1 MEYKILLAD
10 DSVTVQKII
19 TLTFKDEHVDV
30 ETVNNGDEAINKLQ
44 YLRPSLVMADVS
56 IPGRDGYQICEYVKN
71 HPDLRHIP
79 VVLLV
84 PAYEPFDAEKAR
96 RMGADTHLTKPF
108 QSIKALI
115 TTVKNLIEP
124 PPQIEARIEVIE
136 ADEEIKAEPEPVQ
149 KPLEAEIDNVLDM
162 TSRIAPARIQEEA
175 EIPASDDF
183 LMPVRDQAC
192 LVAIADVDYSIGEF
206 PRHIIEEDRVLDID
220 DVLEDVWDSPA
231 AIAPESAIKVEQVAE
246 SSAEIPSGISQSQID
261 EIVDRVVAQ
270 LMDSLPQKLTE
281 KLVPTL
287 TEEIISRISPEIVVR
302 DIEQPDDRQLS
313 FHDPDT
319 LLEIDEL

>member
-124 PPQIEARIEVIE
+124 PPRIEAVV
-136 ADEEIKAEPEPVQ
+136 ADEEIKDEPEPVQ
-149 KPLEAEIDNVLDM
+149 KPFEAEIDNVLDM

-175 EIPASDDF
+175 EKPALDDF
-183 LMPVRDQAC
+183 LMPVRDQAS
-192 LVAIADVDYSIGEF
+192 LVAVADVDYSIGEF

-220 DVLEDVWDSPA
+220 DVLEDVWETPA
-231 AIAPESAIKVEQVAE
+231 AVVPESPIKVEPVMQ
-246 SSAEIPSGISQSQID
+246 SLAEIPSGISQDQID

-270 LMDSLPQKLTE
+270 LMNSLPQKLTE

-287 TEEIISRISPEIVVR
+287 TEEIISRISPEMIER
-302 DIEQPDDRQLS
+302 DNEQPDDRQLS